1 MHTHRPL
8 RSSWRHW
15 GCVTAKIITN
25 MKNSFNDADELD
37 GFDDLQDDDQ
47 DRVKKAWEDGRVAAE
62 DVPETAKKAD
72 GGDEDED
79 DEEEKPK
86 KGRGKKKDDEESGPA
101 VFKFEYASSGRSKC
115 KGISSPYSFWY
126 VLTSRVACL

>member
-47 DRVKKAWEDGRVAAE
+47 DRVKKAWEDGRVAGDDAFRLWRC
-62 DVPETAKKAD
+62 VSASTPRD
-72 GGDEDED
+72 GQC
-79 DEEEKPK
+79 
-86 KGRGKKKDDEESGPA
+86 A
-101 VFKFEYASSGRSKC
+101 
-115 KGISSPYSFWY
+115 
-126 VLTSRVACL
+126 